1 MTLSGLRG
9 GPTVLV
15 FVPFAFSGTCTG
27 ELCELRDNIA
37 EFEQAG
43 VHVAVISCDPM
54 HSLRAWAAQEGFGFD
69 LLSDFWPHG
78 EVARAY
84 GVFDE
89 AKGHA
94 GPGQLPGR
102 RRRHP
107 ALVRREPSRSRPR
120 PRPTYRAAVAAWP
133 PDAAPVGCAPVV
145 CQGPV
150 AQLVRA
156 PRLHR
161 GGRRFETGRA
171 HPFDL
176 SSTGARSTVERAQ
189 SKSHCMCPSPTT
201 TGVVSFQRAA
211 KADASCIGCEEH
223 RQAPAPRPDV
233 GVRIAERGLGGVVT
247 ADRHRRP
254 RRTHRPRPRR

>member
-1 MTLSGLRG
+1 MTTPAVGAPAPDFSLRDTHGTPVTLGGLRG

-89 AKGHA
+89 AKGMA
-94 GPGQLPGR
+94 GRGSFLVDGEGILRWSVVNPPGR
-102 RRRHP
+102 AR
-107 ALVRREPSRSRPR
+107 AISEYRE
-120 PRPTYRAAVAAWP
+120 AVAAL
-133 PDAAPVGCAPVV
+133 G
-145 CQGPV
+145 V
-150 AQLVRA
+150 A
-156 PRLHR
+156 
-161 GGRRFETGRA
+161 
-171 HPFDL
+171 
-176 SSTGARSTVERAQ
+176 
-189 SKSHCMCPSPTT
+189 
-201 TGVVSFQRAA
+201 
-211 KADASCIGCEEH
+211 
-223 RQAPAPRPDV
+223 
-233 GVRIAERGLGGVVT
+233 
-247 ADRHRRP
+247 
-254 RRTHRPRPRR
+254 